1 MGLPIESKCT
11 SFNGQIIFPNIKESN
26 YPQKMHL
33 DYIKLCGFENDMN
46 LVFSKTETVRKKLM
60 EVVG

>member
-1 MGLPIESKCT
+1 MDKLYS
-11 SFNGQIIFPNIKESN
+11 QIKELN

-46 LVFSKTETVRKKLM
+46 LVFSKTETVRKKVNGGGRITMLKTQ
-60 EVVG
+60 VTVRS